1 MQWGCSE
8 CNTGKVWEPGN
19 TTQMMP
25 LMSPCTDLLVA
36 PSAECAVSQ
45 EVTYWALKR
54 KQSTEQLHIKML
66 FVSSMLLEFHGKY
79 KRWRFHYAMKNS
91 LFRIRRKGI
100 GQDLKINLFNFADL
114 LLFWHGLY
122 LSTHCARPC
131 FPMCYVWYKCWP
143 ECYWASVQNC
153 RHLNTA
159 AGVFPTSI
167 IGHMQRMTVGGKAP
181 HAILC
186 WFIHLCIKN
195 LSLNAEVL
203 LTGTE
208 LSS

>member
-1 MQWGCSE
+1 MGIQPKW
-8 CNTGKVWEPGN
+8 
-19 TTQMMP
+19 
-25 LMSPCTDLLVA
+25 LLVMNPCSNLLIA

-45 EVTYWALKR
+45 EATYWALKR
-54 KQSTEQLHIKML
+54 KKSMEQLHISNCVL
-66 FVSSMLLEFHGKY
+66 PFFSSMFLNSMENTNNGDFAMQWKI
-79 KRWRFHYAMKNS
+79 HYYAYAES
-91 LFRIRRKGI
+91 IS
-100 GQDLKINLFNFADL
+100 QDLKIHLFNFADL
-114 LLFWHGLY
+114 LLFWCALY
-122 LSTHCARPC
+122 FSTHCACPC

-159 AGVFPTSI
+159 AGGFPTSI
-167 IGHMQRMTVGGKAP
+167 IGHMQRMTGGGKAP

-186 WFIHLCIKN
+186 WFTHLCIKN

-208 LSS
+208 SSS